1 MKFKIH
7 LLIATILILI
17 LEACGQ
23 SNIQYGKDPLP
34 MDDFQFDAIDLNIYF
49 QDENI
54 FKIAGDSEYNLSSEE
69 TVLKNDSIMPGYIT
83 YFTRMRSQA
92 KPLAKYAG
100 VEFDDLGLITDWD
113 DEHLLMV
120 CGTSRYKTADEV
132 MTIIQQLKK
141 EYGTKPE
148 LHKSG
153 FFETNQLI
161 LVYPKKDR
169 EVQFCINLPDVDFID
184 WSKQDI
190 SECGNEYD
198 ADGNPKK
205 GCILLT
211 QQIENKLQQKLEKE
225 GNDCSLFITQADLA
239 KVLKQKNGSSGFLV
253 DYWKRD

>member
-1 MKFKIH
+1 MRFKIH
-7 LLIATILILI
+7 LLIAFILILM

-23 SNIQYGKDPLP
+23 SKIQYGKDPLP
-34 MDDFQFDAIDLNIYF
+34 VDDFQFDAIDLDVYF
-49 QDENI
+49 QDESI

-83 YFTRMRSQA
+83 YYTRMRSQA

-100 VEFDDLGLITDWD
+100 VEFDNLGLVTDWE

-120 CGTSRYKTADEV
+120 CGTSTHKTAEEV

-141 EYGTKPE
+141 EYGAEPE
-148 LHKSG
+148 LQKNSFMG
-153 FFETNQLI
+153 QSQLI
-161 LVYPKKDR
+161 LVYPKPDK
-169 EVQFCINLPDVDFID
+169 EVQFCIKLPDVDFID

-198 ADGNPKK
+198 VYEYPKK

-211 QQIENKLQQKLEKE
+211 PEIENKIQQKLKKE
-225 GNDCSLFITQADLA
+225 NNDCSLFITQVDLA

-253 DYWKRD
+253 DYWKGY